1 MRAILTFHSIDDSGS
16 VLSYPA
22 QLFAQLLQ
30 AVARAGLPVC
40 DLDTLLLPEAKE
52 GIALTFDDGLRS
64 VFTAALPILRD
75 HAAPAHLF
83 LTTGAVGGDNRWP
96 SQPARAPRFPMM
108 SWTEVEQLHDAGC
121 RIEGHTVSHPDLRA
135 LADEAV
141 LAESAEADAAIARR
155 LGRAPRYFAYPYGAL
170 NTRIASLLRERYRA
184 CLTTKLR
191 PLRDDH
197 DPAALGRI
205 DSYYLRHRWLARD
218 LRAPSIRGYIMM
230 RRWLREVRAP
240 W

>member
-16 VLSYPA
+16 VLSFPA
-22 QLFAQLLQ
+22 QLFAQLLE
-30 AVARAGLPVC
+30 AISRAGVPVC
-40 DLDTLLLPEAKE
+40 DLEMLLLPEKQE
-52 GIALTFDDGLRS
+52 GIVLTFDDGLRS
-64 VFTAALPILRD
+64 VFTTALPILRD
-75 HAAPAHLF
+75 HAVPAHLF

-96 SQPARAPRFPMM
+96 SQRADAPRFAMM

-135 LADEAV
+135 LTNEAA
-141 LAESAEADAAIARR
+141 LAECAEADAAIARR

-170 NTRIASLLRERYRA
+170 NTRIASLLRDRYRA

-191 PLRDDH
+191 PLRDDD
-197 DPAALGRI
+197 DPAALGRL

-218 LRAPSIRGYIMM
+218 LRDPSIRGYITV
-230 RRWLREVRAP
+230 RRWLRELRAP